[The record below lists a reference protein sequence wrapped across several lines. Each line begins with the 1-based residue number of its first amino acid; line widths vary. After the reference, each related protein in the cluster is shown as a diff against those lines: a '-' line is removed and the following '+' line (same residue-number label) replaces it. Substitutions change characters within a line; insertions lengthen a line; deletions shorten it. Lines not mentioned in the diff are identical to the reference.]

1 MRFRQC
7 EAYREMG
14 NRKTEKGALLDKY
27 AALMGITVRSARM
40 HRDKGVESWQKFVA
54 KQPVV
59 VAVAPPKEVAAPAPG
74 DDMERAAVM
83 KASAWRQWQAL
94 TAAYDKAT
102 GHGAGADTLGKYE
115 RATSAAMERY
125 VTAQKAEDD
134 LRARRGLL
142 VPYETVLS
150 LQTALEPLGVLFV
163 GLKDKIAAAMEGEE
177 ARQSFFAAFE
187 AVMPEWN
194 AGIEHLNESIDR
206 VLPCF

>member
-1 MRFRQC
+1 
-7 EAYREMG
+7 MG
-14 NRKTEKGALLDKY
+14 NRKTEIGVLLDKY
-27 AALMGITVRSARM
+27 AAMMGITVRSARM

-59 VAVAPPKEVAAPAPG
+59 LAASGGKAASGAAPG

-150 LQTALEPLGVLFV
+150 LQTALEPLGVLFI
-163 GLKDKIAAAMEGEE
+163 GLKDKIAAGMESED

-194 AGIEHLNESIDR
+194 AGIEHLNESINR